1 MTFVRI
7 LLAIDAAVALVALW
21 FFFIGIA
28 DGSVSSF
35 NIGLWLALLG
45 GIAAILGGG
54 WALNARGLRG
64 AAIAVLSILAVP
76 GLLFG
81 LFVLAMVA
89 FQPRWN

>member
-1 MTFVRI
+1 MAFVRI
-7 LLAIDAAVALVALW
+7 LLAIDAVAALVALY

-45 GIAAILGGG
+45 SIAAILGG
-54 WALNARGLRG
+54 WALNARGQRR

-76 GLLFG
+76 GFLAGLLI
-81 LFVLAMVA
+81 LTMLIV
-89 FQPRWN
+89 QPRWN